1 MSVALKLDNVTKT
14 FTQNGKTIAAVD
26 DLSLDIQPGEFFTF
40 VGASGCGKT
49 TTLRMIAGLET
60 VSSGKILFDDQDVT
74 NVTTQ
79 KRGIG
84 MVFQD
89 IALFP
94 FMSIRDNIGY
104 PLKVAGMPKS
114 QIAQKVE
121 AAADLLSITDKLS
134 MRPTQLSGG
143 QQQRVA
149 IGRAI
154 VKEPKILLLDE
165 PLSALDARLRTE
177 MRTEIL
183 RLHRRINA
191 TIVYVTHDQVE
202 AMTMSSRVAIM
213 EAGRAAQVD
222 TPRQVFRA
230 PRYESVATFIGTPAM
245 NVWDMQ
251 VTGKAG
257 QPVLQGG
264 GMTVALTREDAA
276 ALDGFRWVRMG
287 VRPAAL
293 KIVPQD
299 EADFSAV
306 LHLREPLGFEDEC
319 HLETAD
325 GTDIKLVGRVPDTL
339 VEGASLHI
347 AVDRADYCIFHPDTG
362 KALRHGLAPLT
373 AA

>member
-1 MSVALKLDNVTKT
+1 MSVALKLENVTKT
-14 FTQNGKTIAAVD
+14 FTQNGQRIAAVD
-26 DLSLDIQPGEFFTF
+26 NLSLDIQPGELFTF

-60 VSSGKILFDDQDVT
+60 VSSGRILFDNQDVT
-74 NVTTQ
+74 DITTQ
-79 KRGIG
+79 NRGIG

-104 PLKVAGMPKS
+104 SLKVAGMPKAK
-114 QIAQKVE
+114 IAEKVE

-165 PLSALDARLRTE
+165 PLSALDARLRSE

-202 AMTMSSRVAIM
+202 AMTMSSRVAM
-213 EAGRAAQVD
+213 MDAGRASQVD

-230 PRYESVATFIGTPAM
+230 PQYESVATFIGTPAM

-251 VTGKAG
+251 VTEAAGK
-257 QPVLQGG
+257 PFLQGG
-264 GMTVALTREDAA
+264 GLTVELTREDAA
-276 ALDGFRWVRMG
+276 ALDGLRQVRVG

-299 EADFSAV
+299 EADFSVV
-306 LHLREPLGFEDEC
+306 LNLREPLGFEDEC
-319 HLETAD
+319 HLQLSD
-325 GTDIKLVGRVPDTL
+325 GTEITLVGRIPDTL
-339 VEGASLHI
+339 VEGTEMHI
-347 AVDRADYCIFHPDTG
+347 AVDRHDYCVFHPDTG
-362 KALRHGLAPLT
+362 TALRHGLGPLG
-373 AA
+373 AG

>member
-1 MSVALKLDNVTKT
+1 MSVDLKLENVTKT
-14 FTQNGKTIAAVD
+14 FTQNGQIIAAVD
-26 DLSLDIQPGEFFTF
+26 DLSLDIPAGEFFTF

-60 VSSGKILFDDQDVT
+60 VSTGRILFDNQDVT
-74 NVTTQ
+74 NLTTQ
-79 KRGIG
+79 NREIG

-94 FMSIRDNIGY
+94 FMSIRENIGY
-104 PLKVAGMPKS
+104 ALKVAGLPKAV
-114 QIAQKVE
+114 IAEKVE

-202 AMTMSSRVAIM
+202 AMTMSSRLAVM
-213 EAGRAAQVD
+213 DAGRASQVD

-230 PRYESVATFIGTPAM
+230 PNFENVATFIGTPAM
-245 NVWDMQ
+245 NVWDMN
-251 VTGKAG
+251 VSEAAGK
-257 QPVLQGG
+257 PCLTGG
-264 GMTVALTREDAA
+264 GMTVGISREDAA
-276 ALDGFRWVRMG
+276 ALDGLQQVRLG

-293 KIVPQD
+293 NLVPED
-299 EADFSAV
+299 EADFSAT
-306 LHLREPLGFEDEC
+306 LNLREPLGFEDEC
-319 HLETAD
+319 HIQLED
-325 GTDIKLVGRVPDTL
+325 GTEIKLVGRIPDTL
-339 VEGASLHI
+339 TEGTKLHI
-347 AVDRADYCIFHPDTG
+347 AVDRQDYCVFHPDTG
-362 KALRHGLAPLT
+362 KALHHGLAPIS
-373 AA
+373 

>member
-1 MSVALKLDNVTKT
+1 MSVALKLENVTKN
-14 FTQNGKTIAAVD
+14 FTQSGQMIAAVD
-26 DLSLDIQPGEFFTF
+26 NLSLDIEPGEFFTF

-60 VSSGKILFDDQDVT
+60 VSNGRILFDDQDVT

-79 KRGIG
+79 NRGIG

-94 FMSIRDNIGY
+94 FMSIHDNIGY
-104 PLKVAGMPKS
+104 SLKVAGMPKA
-114 QIAQKVE
+114 QIAEKVE

-154 VKEPKILLLDE
+154 VKEPNILLLDE

-191 TIVYVTHDQVE
+191 TIIYVTHDQVE

-213 EAGRAAQVD
+213 DAGRAAQVD

-230 PRYESVATFIGTPAM
+230 PQYENVATFIGTPAM
-245 NVWDMQ
+245 NIWYMG
-251 VTGKAG
+251 VTESAGK
-257 QPVLQGG
+257 PVLKRA
-264 GMTVALTREDAA
+264 GMTVELTREDAA
-276 ALDGFRWVRMG
+276 ALDGLRQVRVG

-293 KIVPQD
+293 KIVPKD

-306 LHLREPLGFEDEC
+306 LNLREPLGFEDEC
-319 HLETAD
+319 HLQLSD
-325 GTDIKLVGRVPDTL
+325 GTEIKLVGRLPDTL
-339 VEGASLHI
+339 VEGTTIHVAI
-347 AVDRADYCIFHPDTG
+347 DRQDYCVFHPESG
-362 KALRHGLAPLT
+362 QALSHGFMPLD
-373 AA
+373 AV